1 MHALV
6 LDLAVLWIAGL
17 LGASVALVARRSSPA
32 ERILSL
38 DTLVLVLVGLLA
50 VFAADRRET
59 YYLDAALVLALVA
72 FAATLAA
79 ARYYDESRPS

>member
-6 LDLAVLWIAGL
+6 LDLAVLWIGGL

-79 ARYYDESRPS
+79 ARYYDESHPS

>member
-17 LGASVALVARRSSPA
+17 LGASIALVARRSSPA

-79 ARYYDESRPS
+79 ARYYDESHPS